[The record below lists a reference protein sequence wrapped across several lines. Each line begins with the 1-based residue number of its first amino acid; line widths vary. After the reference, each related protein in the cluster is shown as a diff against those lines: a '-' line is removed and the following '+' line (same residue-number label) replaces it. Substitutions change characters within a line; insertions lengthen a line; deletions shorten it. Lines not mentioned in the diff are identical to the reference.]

1 MRLNDQGTINSYKT
15 FAKTHATLDKIFA
28 IQLCAEH
35 LHVLMNKCGWRVKN
49 VLANY
54 TFEQSK
60 FKK

>member
-15 FAKTHATLDKIFA
+15 FAKTHTTLDKIFT

-35 LHVLMNKCGWRVKN
+35 LHVLMNKCVWRVTN
-49 VLANY
+49 LRAHC